1 MKQVDRPTSS
11 STPTLSVAGE
21 SAATGSPSLSATP
34 ANEDSAETGQLYKL
48 LVRRP
53 SRTILGAAAV
63 LSLLWI
69 SAIAAYVGGFY
80 GLEGLMTIARAE
92 LALLTATA
100 LAPLTVI
107 WLVALTVW
115 RSQEMRLMA
124 DALARTALRL
134 TEPEETA
141 LGDMSRLGQAVNGHL
156 SVMSAGLNQTF
167 EQANALNAMLQQQVA
182 EIDDGSARAEHRAE
196 QLNTLLEA
204 HKSKLEDLALSLG
217 SETDTVT
224 QMMNEQVASVRSVT
238 GTAEQKL
245 NLAGEKLRQQTE
257 SLSRASEAAIGGADA
272 TTSMLDR
279 QSSRLEVVAQTA
291 LSKADGLTERYEAQR
306 NAIAQ
311 AALSL
316 ETERNQLDA
325 SFEKHRTLIEST
337 SGDLSERTREIDEAV
352 ARLAHE
358 LTHAMETASSRAKI
372 LGTTFAGEVTSI
384 TKAANDAANSVGDA
398 SRSAKD
404 VIKSVTH
411 SLEAAA
417 HDTKETAKSTAQSL
431 IAASTDV
438 EKAVSIHSNAAAQKL
453 DARINELR
461 SEMDQTATSA
471 ETASER
477 LGAAMFGIGGAAKE
491 AGRALHT
498 ACEELEKRM
507 TDLPEEA
514 AEGAQALQS
523 VLEDQVS
530 SLASIAEIVVRHA
543 RALDRSTPKPGI
555 SPLPPAPLNLG
566 NKREAG
572 NWGISELL
580 AAAGHSEPAEKQNS
594 GELHRRSLHIIESLQ
609 SIAIDLDRALE
620 QSPPADLWR
629 RYQAGERNVFAR
641 RLYNL
646 QGRDLYDQ
654 ISGKYTTEREFR
666 DDVDKFTGLFEQLL
680 AEAVERDREGILAE
694 TYLTSDTGKVYLL
707 LAQATGQLS

>member
-1 MKQVDRPTSS
+1 MKQVDRPKT
-11 STPTLSVAGE
+11 TPSLSVATEAGP
-21 SAATGSPSLSATP
+21 AQDLSARP
-34 ANEDSAETGQLYKL
+34 ANEDSAATGQLYKL
-48 LVRRP
+48 MLRRP
-53 SRTILGAAAV
+53 SRAINGTAAL
-63 LSLLWI
+63 LSILWI
-69 SAIAAYVGGFY
+69 GALVAYVGGFY
-80 GLEGLMTIARAE
+80 GFDGLATVPRAE
-92 LALLTATA
+92 IALFAATA

-107 WLVALTVW
+107 WLVAFTVW

-134 TEPEETA
+134 TDPEETA

-167 EQANALNAMLQQQVA
+167 EQATALNDMLQQQIA
-182 EIDDGSARAEHRAE
+182 AIDEGSSRAEHRAE
-196 QLNTLLEA
+196 QLNTLLAA
-204 HKSKLEDLALSLG
+204 HKDKLEDLALSLG

-224 QMMNEQVASVRSVT
+224 QMMNEQVAAVRSVT
-238 GTAEQKL
+238 STAEQKL
-245 NLAGEKLRQQTE
+245 GAASENLRQQTE
-257 SLSRASEAAIGGADA
+257 SLSRASEAAIVGADS

-306 NAIAQ
+306 NAIAE
-311 AALSL
+311 AALAL

-325 SFEKHRTLIEST
+325 SFEKHRNLIEST

-358 LTHAMETASSRAKI
+358 LNHAMETASSRAKI
-372 LGTTFAGEVTSI
+372 LGSTFAGEVTAI
-384 TKAANDAANSVGDA
+384 TRAANDAANSVGDA

-404 VIKSVTH
+404 IIEAVTH

-417 HDTKETAKSTAQSL
+417 EDTKETAKSTAIALSD
-431 IAASTDV
+431 AASDI
-438 EKAVSIHSNAAAQKL
+438 EKSVSARSSAAAQKL
-453 DARINELR
+453 DSRIAELR
-461 SEMDQTATSA
+461 TEMEKTASSA

-491 AGRALHT
+491 AGRALHA
-498 ACEELEKRM
+498 ACEELEQRM
-507 TDLPEEA
+507 NDLPEEA
-514 AEGAQALQS
+514 AEGAQALQT

-530 SLASIAEIVVRHA
+530 ALASIAEIVVRHA
-543 RALDRSTPKPGI
+543 RTLDRNAPPSAAP
-555 SPLPPAPLNLG
+555 SPALAPLTAARS
-566 NKREAG
+566 RESG

-580 AAAGHSEPAEKQNS
+580 AAAGHPEPATKPS
-594 GELHRRSLHIIESLQ
+594 GGELHRRSLHIIESLQ

-620 QSPPADLWR
+620 QSPPPDLWR

-646 QGRDLYDQ
+646 QGRALYDQ
-654 ISGKYTTEREFR
+654 IAEKYAAEREFR
-666 DDVDKFTGLFEQLL
+666 DDVDKFAGLFEQLL
-680 AEAVERDREGILAE
+680 TEAAERDREGILAE